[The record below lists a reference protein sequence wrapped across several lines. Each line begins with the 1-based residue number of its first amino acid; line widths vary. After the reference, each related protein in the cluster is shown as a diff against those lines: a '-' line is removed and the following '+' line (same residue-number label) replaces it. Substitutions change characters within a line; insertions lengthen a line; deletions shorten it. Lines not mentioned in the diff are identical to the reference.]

1 MNVGTVSGP
10 IHDDGRAD
18 LEPGVPAFVSKDR
31 VESIENM
38 SKPASWP
45 LRELFSEHATF
56 VAAFVRRS
64 GVCED
69 DVDDCVQEVFLV
81 VHRRGGYRPGP
92 AAPRTWLA
100 AIAVNVARNAIR
112 KRARTRTV
120 SDEEKVASALA
131 DGADPF
137 QRAAA
142 VEALSVMQSILDKLD
157 DDQRSAFLLHEVHGE
172 TCASIAAGF
181 GVPEATIRSR
191 VSRAKLMLITEYEKR
206 SRKNP

>member
-10 IHDDGRAD
+10 IDDGARAD
-18 LEPGVPAFVSKDR
+18 LASGVSASVPRDR
-31 VESIENM
+31 VEDM
-38 SKPASWP
+38 SKSASLP
-45 LRELFSEHATF
+45 LRKLFCEHATF

-69 DVDDCVQEVFLV
+69 DVDDCVQEVFLIA
-81 VHRRGGYRPGP
+81 HRLGGYRPGP
-92 AAPRTWLA
+92 AAPRTWLG
-100 AIAVNVARNAIR
+100 AIAVNVSRSMIR

-120 SDEEKVASALA
+120 SDEEKVASISA
-131 DGADPF
+131 DGADAF

-142 VEALSVMQSILDKLD
+142 VEALSVMQSILDTLD
-157 DDQRSAFLLHEVHGE
+157 EDQRSAFLLHDVHGE
-172 TCASIAAGF
+172 KSASIAAAF

-191 VSRAKLMLITEYEKR
+191 VRRAKLTLIAEYEKR